1 MRSWPQPLSEKLVEV
16 NYFNQVS
23 GSEILK
29 NMIDFCDDATEI
41 ISYPGLFVSQ
51 PKPLIVV

>member
-1 MRSWPQPLSEKLVEV
+1 MNYFFHKIMATTFGEKLVEV

-41 ISYPGLFVSQ
+41 IS
-51 PKPLIVV
+51 